1 MPLRNVAARVV
12 ARYKSL
18 PSIVVRATVATLLG
32 TGDLA
37 SDIYTIAGVFALG
50 HLGTAYALLTML
62 CLSFAVQ
69 VSLMRPCV
77 AALPAPLSGPTH
89 RGSLWP
95 LVLLA
100 LQVVLAVLMTKHRG
114 LLAVLKE
121 VMSVLTCLKPGVEI
135 WRLGRHGAQP
145 DPGAPMDPTL
155 AMMMGKVI
163 ERVFESI
170 PGAILTAVAWLNHAD
185 ARSPSTLASILVAC
199 FATAFVATTVAY
211 NFDTDSE
218 LRHMYPAFYG

>member
-1 MPLRNVAARVV
+1 MV
-12 ARYKSL
+12 
-18 PSIVVRATVATLLG
+18 
-32 TGDLA
+32 
-37 SDIYTIAGVFALG
+37 
-50 HLGTAYALLTML
+50 
-62 CLSFAVQ
+62 
-69 VSLMRPCV
+69 
-77 AALPAPLSGPTH
+77 GPTR
-89 RGSLWP
+89 RGSP
-95 LVLLA
+95 FPIVQLA

-121 VMSVLTCLKPGVEI
+121 VASVLTCLKPGVEI
-135 WRLGRHGAQP
+135 WRLGHGAQP

-185 ARSPSTLASILVAC
+185 ARSSSTLASILVAC

-211 NFDTDSE
+211 NFDTDAE
-218 LRHMYPAFYG
+218 LRHIYPAFYG